1 VASYDVF
8 VSVNGGAFSSWLT
21 QTTATS
27 ATYDGQPGDTVA
39 FYSVAHDNVGLVQPT
54 PSKPDTTTIVGSENV
69 GPFSAWAAAKFGSAY
84 GDPKTQATLW
94 GHNADPDGDGISNL
108 LEYAFGLDP
117 KTPSRNGLPI
127 VGLATRSEDGMTY
140 LTLTY
145 STPVYATGLTF
156 IPQISTNLVN
166 WQSGPNATAVVSDTI
181 ANGIR
186 TVVIRDITPASGN
199 TRRFIRVL
207 VEATN

>member
-1 VASYDVF
+1 
-8 VSVNGGAFSSWLT
+8 
-21 QTTATS
+21 
-27 ATYDGQPGDTVA
+27 
-39 FYSVAHDNVGLVQPT
+39 
-54 PSKPDTTTIVGSENV
+54 
-69 GPFSAWAAAKFGSAY
+69 
-84 GDPKTQATLW
+84 
-94 GHNADPDGDGISNL
+94 
-108 LEYAFGLDP
+108 
-117 KTPSRNGLPI
+117 
-127 VGLATRSEDGMTY
+127 LATRSEDGKIY

-199 TRRFIRVL
+199 TRRFIRLL
-207 VEATN
+207 VETTN